1 MARPQKE
8 GLDYFPLDVDMCQDD
23 KIYILEV
30 ECGLEGFGLLIKLL
44 MKIYK
49 EGYYIKWDNKVAKIF
64 AHKNSVDVNVINNL
78 IETALSNDLFN
89 NKLYEEF
96 NILTS
101 KGIQKRYFKA
111 TSRRKEVEYKKEYNL
126 INVNNY
132 NNLVEV
138 NEVNVNNN
146 PKSVNDNVDKSTQS
160 KEQNSKEKVKDKK
173 EKELNTHADEIQRVY
188 DCWIDNLSDV
198 NNAQLTKK
206 QKKTILTKIKKWSVN
221 NLIAA
226 IENYNEVYR
235 SDYYYSH
242 SFTMYTFIKQGNG
255 APRFLEGLDDKHD
268 GDIWKDYKNDSDTT
282 DTMKGVKYAN

>member
-49 EGYYIKWDNKVAKIF
+49 EGYYIKWNDKVAKIF

-78 IETALSNDLFN
+78 IETALNNDLFN
-89 NKLYEEF
+89 NNLYKKF
-96 NILTS
+96 SILTS

-111 TSRRKEVEYKKEYNL
+111 TSRRKEVEYKKEYIL
-126 INVNNY
+126 INVNDY

-138 NEVNVNNN
+138 SEVNVNNN
-146 PKSVNDNVDKSTQS
+146 FKSVGDNVDNSTQS
-160 KEQNSKEKVKDKK
+160 KEQNSKGKVEDKK
-173 EKELNTHADEIQRVY
+173 EKKLNAHADEIQKVY
-188 DCWIDNLSDV
+188 NCWIDNLSDV
-198 NNAQLTKK
+198 NEARLTKK
-206 QKKTILTKIKKWSVN
+206 QKETILTKIEKWSADK
-221 NLIAA
+221 LIKA

-242 SFTMYTFIKQGNG
+242 NFTMYKFIKQGNG
-255 APRFLEGLDDKHD
+255 APRFLEGLDDKYD
-268 GDIWKDYKNDSDTT
+268 GDIWKDYKNNSNTADP
-282 DTMKGVKYAN
+282 MKGVKYAN